1 MLSDEDLVWEARRG
15 STRAFS
21 ALMTRHQGAVRSF
34 ARRVTDNAADGD
46 DIAQEAFVHAW
57 SRLKSLNEPS
67 RFRSWILGVTWCKAK
82 TRLRGHARDRARD
95 AAWLEGQAQSGEA
108 VGEAAMTAMQL
119 FATLPQ
125 DQRAALALCHG
136 EGWSHAEAAQ
146 ILDQTLGTVKSNI
159 RRARTAL
166 STRLGG
172 EDDPA

>member
-1 MLSDEDLVWEARRG
+1 
-15 STRAFS
+15 
-21 ALMTRHQGAVRSF
+21 MTWR
-34 ARRVTDNAADGD
+34 
-46 DIAQEAFVHAW
+46 
-57 SRLKSLNEPS
+57 
-67 RFRSWILGVTWCKAK
+67 KAK
-82 TRLRGHARDRARD
+82 TRLRSHARDRARD

-136 EGWSHAEAAQ
+136 EGWSHTEAAQ
-146 ILDQTLGTVKSNI
+146 ILDQPLGTVKSNI

-166 STRLGG
+166 SARLGG